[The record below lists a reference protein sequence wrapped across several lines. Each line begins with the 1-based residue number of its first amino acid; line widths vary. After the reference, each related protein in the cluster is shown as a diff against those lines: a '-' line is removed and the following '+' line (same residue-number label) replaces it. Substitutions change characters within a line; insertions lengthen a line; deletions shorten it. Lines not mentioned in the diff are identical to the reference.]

1 MKEYFDFF
9 QSIEIQ
15 NTLKLF
21 PNLIEKFKFTAYF
34 CFVNVSHVT
43 NAAAVLTLNDGLVW

>member
-1 MKEYFDFF
+1 MLDNPYVDPSLAWFSVLVD
-9 QSIEIQ
+9 IE
-15 NTLKLF
+15 LK
-21 PNLIEKFKFTAYF
+21 KFKFTAYF